1 MGKLKLASIVLGE
14 NYNVLK
20 LSSVKAQQKVINQF
34 GILLIPALLWGLG
47 GFGVAYSLMGYG
59 WFAGVVTGVIACCII
74 LQVDLAFMQLSVS
87 ENSVG
92 WIQRLKADPISF
104 LKPTASMYRLLIVII
119 GCVINSLLVDSILF
133 EQDYLQMANR
143 MHLDQI
149 TQTAQAQSAPIAE
162 QLIKLKQDEVRLTAD
177 VALARKAF
185 VEEMDGSA
193 GSGQRG
199 LKTIALAKK
208 QVFDD
213 LSVQLNQVQGSIHQ
227 KESELMAIQSAGVTQ
242 AGQPGLF
249 TKLEALVHHTFFAGK
264 TLMMVI
270 YIIFFVFIVMLEF
283 SPIFIKSNM
292 DATDYDL
299 WKVNDELAK
308 RRTMEMEAARV
319 KRMQDR
325 MDKYTAADWQVIEKM
340 KAA

>member
-133 EQDYLQMANR
+133 
-143 MHLDQI
+143 
-149 TQTAQAQSAPIAE
+149 
-162 QLIKLKQDEVRLTAD
+162 
-177 VALARKAF
+177 
-185 VEEMDGSA
+185 
-193 GSGQRG
+193 
-199 LKTIALAKK
+199 
-208 QVFDD
+208 
-213 LSVQLNQVQGSIHQ
+213 
-227 KESELMAIQSAGVTQ
+227 
-242 AGQPGLF
+242 
-249 TKLEALVHHTFFAGK
+249 
-264 TLMMVI
+264 
-270 YIIFFVFIVMLEF
+270 
-283 SPIFIKSNM
+283 
-292 DATDYDL
+292 
-299 WKVNDELAK
+299 
-308 RRTMEMEAARV
+308 
-319 KRMQDR
+319 
-325 MDKYTAADWQVIEKM
+325 
-340 KAA
+340 